1 LLHVKDL
8 GKQTIGGHEAD
19 GKMYT
24 FQPPKAPAA
33 PGAKGLPG
41 FKGPKLGALP
51 KAPGLPKP
59 PMPGLAPPGVAMP
72 AAGQP
77 PAPGAPQGKVQ
88 TLEVWTHT
96 KLKVPVLTKATGMP
110 GLQSSVCKDAKG
122 GEPPASLFQI
132 PPGYKLIQPKP
143 PALPPRG

>member
-1 LLHVKDL
+1 MP
-8 GKQTIGGHEAD
+8 GIA
-19 GKMYT
+19 
-24 FQPPKAPAA
+24 PPGPAA
-33 PGAKGLPG
+33 PVPG
-41 FKGPKLGALP
+41 
-51 KAPGLPKP
+51 KP
-59 PMPGLAPPGVAMP
+59 TT
-72 AAGQP
+72 
-77 PAPGAPQGKVQ
+77 PGAPHAPVQ

-96 KLKVPVLTKATGMP
+96 KLKVPVLTKANGMP